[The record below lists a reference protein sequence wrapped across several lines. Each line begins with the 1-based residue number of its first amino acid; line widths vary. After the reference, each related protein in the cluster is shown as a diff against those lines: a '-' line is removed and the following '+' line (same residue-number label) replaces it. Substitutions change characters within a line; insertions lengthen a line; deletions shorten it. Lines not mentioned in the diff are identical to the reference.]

1 MKKISKII
9 LLPFLFGAV
18 VLPASAQK
26 GVEDGS
32 RYGHGED
39 SIQCIRN
46 LSLYREFVKYD
57 NFHDALGPWRK
68 VFNQCPTATQNIY
81 IDGVRMWN
89 AFIDNEKDPVR
100 KAQMM
105 DTLRMIYDQR
115 IQYYKQEGSIL
126 GRKAVDILRHPEYR
140 QDPDIVQEAYGY
152 MNRSLNILKNKSSV
166 AVVATYMTS
175 SLLLFKEGRIS
186 DMQVIE
192 DYALTAGILDYQL
205 EHDPDDASLLKVKE
219 ANDANFIASGAPSCT
234 SLMNY
239 FKPQYEEKKEDLV
252 YLRRAVNF
260 LGALQCEAEPFYA
273 RVAEALYAK
282 EPSAEAAFGLAKLF
296 LTKEQYTKSMGYYQE
311 AIKSEK
317 DPLKKAE
324 YYYQLAYIIYA
335 KMNQPEQARS
345 YALEAIKL
353 KPDWGDPYILIGD
366 AYAGSKD
373 CFDDEFEKTT
383 IYWAAVDK
391 FAKAKAVDPSVAD
404 KANERISTYSRY
416 FPDVETIFFYSLK
429 EGDPYTVGCWIN
441 ETTTVRPR

>member
-9 LLPFLFGAV
+9 LLPLLFGAIA
-18 VLPASAQK
+18 LPASAQK

-46 LSLYREFVKYD
+46 LSLYREYVKYD

-68 VFNQCPTATQNIY
+68 VFNECPTATQNIY

-89 AFIDNEKDPVR
+89 AFIDDEKDPVR

-115 IQYYKQEGSIL
+115 IKYYKQEGSIL

-140 QDPDIVQEAYGY
+140 QNPDIVQEAYGY
-152 MNRSLNILKNKSSV
+152 MNRSLNILKDKSSV

-175 SLLLFKEGRIS
+175 SLLLFQEGRIS

-192 DYALTAGILDYQL
+192 DYALTAEILDYQL
-205 EHDPDDASLLKVKE
+205 EHDPGDASLLKVKE

-234 SLMNY
+234 SLLNY
-239 FKPQYEEKKEDLV
+239 FKPQYEEKKEDLA
-252 YLRRAVNF
+252 YLRKAVSF
-260 LGALQCEAEPFYA
+260 LSALQCEAEPFYT

-296 LTKEQYTKSMGYYQE
+296 VTKEQYTKAMGYYQE

-317 DPLKKAE
+317 DPKKKAE

-353 KPDWGDPYILIGD
+353 KPDWGDPYLLIGD

-373 CFDDEFEKTT
+373 CFDDEFEKST

-404 KANERISTYSRY
+404 KANERISTYSKY

-429 EGDPYTVGCWIN
+429 QGDPYTVGCWIN
-441 ETTTVRPR
+441 ETTTVRTR